1 VGKYG
6 QCDKVVAASAK
17 QSTLWQQSTIR
28 SHLLNKALRLRP
40 YQDSGAQQ
48 LPPKLLFV
56 DDEPGIRVTLS
67 AILER
72 NGFQVTVAATVA
84 EALALITAQEYD
96 ILISDLNI
104 GQPSDGFTVVS
115 AMRRT
120 QPEAITIILTGYP
133 AFESALRAIREQ
145 VDDFVTKPA
154 DLGELVANLRQRLE
168 SREQRTPIVTQRLQ
182 EIILENKQNI
192 IEDWLRVVEAIPE
205 MRLVRL
211 TRDERINHMPEVL
224 DELLRSRSSEEDITS
239 EHALQFAAKHGIRRR
254 EQRYT
259 IPMVLEE
266 GRVLHFVI
274 SDYTRR
280 NLLLVDISYLIPD
293 LNEVND
299 RIHRLVQESVKA
311 YLQID
316 MEPKAAET

>member
-1 VGKYG
+1 
-6 QCDKVVAASAK
+6 
-17 QSTLWQQSTIR
+17 
-28 SHLLNKALRLRP
+28 
-40 YQDSGAQQ
+40 

-56 DDEPGIRVTLS
+56 DDEPGIRLTLS

-84 EALALITAQEYD
+84 EALALITAQKYD

-104 GQPSDGFTVVS
+104 GLPSDGFTVVS

-133 AFESALRAIREQ
+133 AFESALRAIQEQ
-145 VDDFVTKPA
+145 VDDFITKPA
-154 DLGELVANLRQRLE
+154 DLAELVANLHQRLE
-168 SREQRTPIVTQRLQ
+168 RREQRTPIVTKRLRQ
-182 EIILENKQNI
+182 IILENKENI
-192 IEDWLRVVEAIPE
+192 VEDWLRMVEAIPE
-205 MRLVRL
+205 IRLVPL

-224 DELLRSRSSEEDITS
+224 DELLRSRISEQDITS
-239 EHALQFAAKHGIRRR
+239 EEALQAAAKHGVRRR
-254 EQRYT
+254 EQQYS

-266 GRVLHFVI
+266 GRILHFVI
-274 SDYTRR
+274 SDYMRR
-280 NLLLVDISYLIPD
+280 NLLMVDISYLIPD
-293 LNEVND
+293 LNEVSD

-316 MEPKAAET
+316 KEPKAA

>member
-1 VGKYG
+1 
-6 QCDKVVAASAK
+6 
-17 QSTLWQQSTIR
+17 
-28 SHLLNKALRLRP
+28 
-40 YQDSGAQQ
+40 
-48 LPPKLLFV
+48 V
-56 DDEPGIRVTLS
+56 DDEPGIRLTLS

-84 EALALITAQEYD
+84 EALALVSAQQYD

-154 DLGELVANLRQRLE
+154 DLPELVANLRQRLE
-168 SREQRTPIVTQRLQ
+168 RREQRIPIVTKRLQ
-182 EIILENKQNI
+182 EIILENKQAI
-192 IEDWLRVVEAIPE
+192 IEDWLRMVEVIPE
-205 MRLVRL
+205 MRLVPL

-224 DELLRSRSSEEDITS
+224 DELLRSRSSEQDIMS
-239 EHALQFAAKHGIRRR
+239 ERALQAARKHGVKRR

-266 GRVLHFVI
+266 GRVLHFLI
-274 SDYTRR
+274 SDYMRR
-280 NLLLVDISYLIPD
+280 NLLQVDVSFLIPD
-293 LNEVND
+293 LNEVSD
-299 RIHRLVQESVKA
+299 RIHRLVQEAVKA
-311 YLQID
+311 YLQMD
-316 MEPKAAET
+316 LEPKAA

>member
-1 VGKYG
+1 M
-6 QCDKVVAASAK
+6 
-17 QSTLWQQSTIR
+17 
-28 SHLLNKALRLRP
+28 
-40 YQDSGAQQ
+40 
-48 LPPKLLFV
+48 PPKLLFV
-56 DDEPGIRVTLS
+56 DDEPGIRLTLS

-84 EALALITAQEYD
+84 EALALITAQKYD

-145 VDDFVTKPA
+145 VDDFITKPA

-168 SREQRTPIVTQRLQ
+168 SRQERVPIVTKRLRQ
-182 EIILENKQNI
+182 IILENKAKI
-192 IEDWLRVVEAIPE
+192 IEDWLRLVETIPE
-205 MRLVRL
+205 IGSVQL
-211 TRDERINHMPEVL
+211 TRDERINHMPGVL
-224 DELLRSRSSEEDITS
+224 DELLRSRSSEQDIPS
-239 EHALQFAAKHGIRRR
+239 ELALQAAAKHGVRRR

-259 IPMVLEE
+259 IPMILEE
-266 GRVLHFVI
+266 GRILHFVI
-274 SDYTRR
+274 SDYMRR
-280 NLLLVDISYLIPD
+280 NLLQVDISYLIPD
-293 LNEVND
+293 LNEVSD

-311 YLQID
+311 YLRMD
-316 MEPKAAET
+316 MEPKAA